1 MSKYYDKDGYM
12 KEEAFEKEL
21 AKLNKQIEEGA
32 DIEQLKKIR
41 KRLYYLK
48 SRYEECGSYN
58 REMELTLYCIN
69 EMLHDC

>member
-12 KEEAFEKEL
+12 KEEAFKKEL
-21 AKLNKQIEEGA
+21 DKLNKRIEEGA
-32 DIEQLKKIR
+32 DIEELKKIR

-48 SRYEECGSYN
+48 SRYEECGRYN
-58 REMELTLYCIN
+58 SEKELTLYCIN